1 MACKSCSHSVF
12 SWCSAGFLARG
23 RPQRPIRRLLPDR
36 VFIFATGLTPAAGG
50 GFEIMRTA
58 SFFHYRACPAKRE
71 PSLSAS
77 GPEGPPVA
85 GGEGGEVRFLKGDE
99 RRSVQSSPQKEA
111 LRMRSETRTAPSVQ
125 SSPQKGK
132 LFPPHVPRFRQKPP
146 GRFLPAFSWGRHC
159 PGVRNGRMI
168 LPRRGKLW
176 KEPVRHAGEEKELA
190 GTIRTPRGFPLARG
204 SRNSA
209 VLSRRT
215 KTG

>member
-1 MACKSCSHSVF
+1 
-12 SWCSAGFLARG
+12 
-23 RPQRPIRRLLPDR
+23 
-36 VFIFATGLTPAAGG
+36 
-50 GFEIMRTA
+50 
-58 SFFHYRACPAKRE
+58 
-71 PSLSAS
+71 
-77 GPEGPPVA
+77 
-85 GGEGGEVRFLKGDE
+85 
-99 RRSVQSSPQKEA
+99 
-111 LRMRSETRTAPSVQ
+111 MRSETRTAPSLQ

-159 PGVRNGRMI
+159 PGIRNGRMI
-168 LPRRGKLW
+168 LPRREKLW

-190 GTIRTPRGFPLARG
+190 GTIRTPRGFPLTRG